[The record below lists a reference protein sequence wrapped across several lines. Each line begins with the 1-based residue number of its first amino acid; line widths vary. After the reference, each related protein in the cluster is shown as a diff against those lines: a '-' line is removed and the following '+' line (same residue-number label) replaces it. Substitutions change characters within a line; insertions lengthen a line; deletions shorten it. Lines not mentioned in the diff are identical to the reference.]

1 MTKDKAL
8 ATVEVQGVAVAPEVA
23 DFFKSNADVGS
34 NNLGGSIPQL
44 KVTEANSQNE
54 MQDGQYAP
62 AGTLYYMPTK
72 ETFEAV
78 DVSIITTSRG
88 FYALDNQ
95 KEPKP
100 KFTQLVGGMLLDSMQ
115 PFVMFMSGTRLQG
128 LWDFGKEIKAFTK
141 SKASPIPMFAIKVAL
156 VPRRVTTN
164 FGVNHVVDFKVS
176 KKDGNIMVIN
186 DIDMLTLLRNGVDQ
200 LEDTFESFIK
210 LKEVDRVTG
219 KPLHGS
225 DEPTPIQ
232 STQVDDLNDVF
243 PPEE

>member
-8 ATVEVQGVAVAPEVA
+8 ATVEVQGVSVAPEVA

-44 KVTEANSQNE
+44 KITEANSQNE
-54 MQDGQYAP
+54 MNDGQYAP

-95 KEPKP
+95 KDPKP

-128 LWDFGKEIKAFTK
+128 LWDFGKEIKPFTK
-141 SKASPIPMFAIKVAL
+141 SKTSPIPMFAIKVAL

-164 FGVNHVVDFKVS
+164 FGVNHVIDFKVS
-176 KKDGNIMVIN
+176 KSDGKLLVVN
-186 DIDMLTLLRNGVDQ
+186 DIELLTMLRNGAEQ
-200 LEDTFESFIK
+200 LEDTFDSFIR
-210 LKEVDRVTG
+210 LKEVDRETG
-219 KPLHGS
+219 KPLHGIDS
-225 DEPTPIQ
+225 PTPVR
-232 STQVDDLNDVF
+232 TEGDDLNDVF